1 MRTKKGGGWWR
12 TMGVDLGDGQS
23 WGKWVEVGKGLEV
36 RVKAEIKE
44 VERVGYTCIL
54 V

>member
-1 MRTKKGGGWWR
+1 
-12 TMGVDLGDGQS
+12 MGVDLGDGQS

-44 VERVGYTCIL
+44 IERVGYTCIL